1 MAERKKKV
9 DRAHELS
16 ISRQCLVLNIS
27 RSSAYRKL
35 TDASADDMDLMR
47 KLDELH
53 LKRPFKGSRRLRDD
67 LWDNWGLQVN
77 RKRIQRLMRLM
88 RLMRIRAL
96 YPGAKTTR
104 RNPQHKVYPYLLRE
118 LEINRVNQVWCTDLT
133 YIPMRKGFLYL
144 VAIMDWHSRKVLS
157 WQLSNALD
165 ATPCVEALEEALV
178 NHGTPEVFN
187 SDQGSQFT
195 SEDFT
200 DVLKDKG
207 INISMDGKGR
217 WMDNVFIER
226 LWRSLKYEEVYLK
239 AYDSVAQAKQGIG
252 DWLMFYNEER
262 RHTSLS
268 RMTPNQVY
276 YDLPSGLPIAA

>member
-1 MAERKKKV
+1 MSMAERKKKV
-9 DRAHELS
+9 DRAHELP
-16 ISRQCLVLNIS
+16 INRQCLALDIS
-27 RSSAYRKL
+27 RSSAYRKP
-35 TDASADDMDLMR
+35 AGVSADDIDLMR

-53 LKRPFKGSRRLRDD
+53 LRRPFKGSRRLRDD
-67 LWDNWGLQVN
+67 LWDNYNLQVN
-77 RKRIQRLMRLM
+77 RKRVQRLMRLM
-88 RLMRIRAL
+88 GIRAL
-96 YPGAKTTR
+96 HPGAKTTR
-104 RNPQHKVYPYLLRE
+104 RNPKHKVYPYLLRE

-157 WQLSNALD
+157 WRLSNSLD
-165 ATPCVEALEEALV
+165 AAPCVEALEEALA
-178 NHGTPEVFN
+178 NYGTPEIFN
-187 SDQGSQFT
+187 SDQGCQFT

-200 DVLKDKG
+200 DVLKDNG
-207 INISMDGKGR
+207 IKISMDGKGR

-239 AYDSVAQAKQGIG
+239 AYDSVAQAKQGID

-262 RHTSLS
+262 RHASLS
-268 RMTPNQVY
+268 RMTPDQIY

>member
-1 MAERKKKV
+1 MAERKKKI
-9 DRAHELS
+9 DRGHELA
-16 ISRQCLVLNIS
+16 ISRQCMALDIS

-35 TDASADDMDLMR
+35 AGVSDDDIDLMR

-53 LKRPFKGSRRLRDD
+53 LRRPFKGSRRLRDD
-67 LWDNWGLQVN
+67 LWDNYGLQVN

-88 RLMRIRAL
+88 DIRAL
-96 YPGAKTTR
+96 HPGAKTTR
-104 RNPQHKVYPYLLRE
+104 PNPQHKVYPYLLRE
-118 LEINRVNQVWCTDLT
+118 LEINRINQVWCTDLT

-157 WQLSNALD
+157 WRLSNSLD
-165 ATPCVEALEEALV
+165 AAPCVEALEEALA
-178 NHGTPEVFN
+178 NYGTPEIFN
-187 SDQGSQFT
+187 SDQGCQFT

-200 DVLKDKG
+200 DVLKDNG
-207 INISMDGKGR
+207 IRISMDGKGR

-239 AYDSVAQAKQGIG
+239 AYDSVAQAKQGID

-262 RHTSLS
+262 RHSSLS
-268 RMTPNQVY
+268 RMTPDQVY
-276 YDLPSGLPIAA
+276 YELPSGLPIAA

>member
-9 DRAHELS
+9 DRAHELP
-16 ISRQCLVLNIS
+16 ISRQCLSLDIS
-27 RSSAYRKL
+27 RSSAYRKP
-35 TDASADDMDLMR
+35 AGVSADDIDLMR

-53 LKRPFKGSRRLRDD
+53 LRRPFKGSRRLRDD
-67 LWDNWGLQVN
+67 LWDNYGHHVN
-77 RKRIQRLMRLM
+77 RKRVQRLMRLM
-88 RLMRIRAL
+88 GIRAL
-96 YPGAKTTR
+96 HPGAKTTR
-104 RNPQHKVYPYLLRE
+104 ANPQHKVYPYLLRE

-157 WQLSNALD
+157 WRLSNSLD
-165 ATPCVEALEEALV
+165 AAPCVEALEEALA
-178 NHGTPEVFN
+178 NYGTPEIFN
-187 SDQGSQFT
+187 SDQGCQFT

-200 DVLKDKG
+200 DVLKDNG
-207 INISMDGKGR
+207 IKISMDGKGR

-239 AYDSVAQAKQGIG
+239 AYDSVAQARQGID

-262 RHTSLS
+262 RHASLS
-268 RMTPNQVY
+268 RMTPDQVY
-276 YDLPSGLPIAA
+276 YELPSGLPIAA

>member
-9 DRAHELS
+9 DRTHELP
-16 ISRQCLVLNIS
+16 ISRQCLALDIS
-27 RSSAYRKL
+27 RSSAYRKP
-35 TDASADDMDLMR
+35 AGVSADDIDLMR

-53 LKRPFKGSRRLRDD
+53 LRRPFKGSRRLRDD
-67 LWDNWGLQVN
+67 LWDNYGLHVN
-77 RKRIQRLMRLM
+77 RKRVQRLMRLM
-88 RLMRIRAL
+88 GIRAL
-96 YPGAKTTR
+96 HPGAKTTR
-104 RNPQHKVYPYLLRE
+104 PNPQHKVYPYLLRE

-157 WQLSNALD
+157 WRLSNSLD
-165 ATPCVEALEEALV
+165 AAPCVEALEEALA
-178 NHGTPEVFN
+178 NYGTPEIFN
-187 SDQGSQFT
+187 SDQGCQFT

-200 DVLKDKG
+200 DVLKDNGVK
-207 INISMDGKGR
+207 ISMDGKGR

-262 RHTSLS
+262 RHASLS
-268 RMTPNQVY
+268 RMTPDQVY

>member
-9 DRAHELS
+9 DRAHELP
-16 ISRQCLVLNIS
+16 IARQCLALDIS
-27 RSSAYRKL
+27 RSSANRKP
-35 TDASADDMDLMR
+35 AGVSDDDIDLMR

-53 LKRPFKGSRRLRDD
+53 LRRPFKGSRRLRDD
-67 LWDNWGLQVN
+67 FWDSYGLQVN
-77 RKRIQRLMRLM
+77 RKRVQRLMRLM
-88 RLMRIRAL
+88 GIRAL

-104 RNPQHKVYPYLLRE
+104 PNPQHKVYPYLLRE

-157 WQLSNALD
+157 WRLSNSLD
-165 ATPCVEALEEALV
+165 AAPCVEALEEALA
-178 NHGTPEVFN
+178 NYGTPEIFN
-187 SDQGSQFT
+187 SDQGCQFT

-200 DVLKDKG
+200 DVLKDNG
-207 INISMDGKGR
+207 IKISMDGRGR

-239 AYDSVAQAKQGIG
+239 AYDIVAQARQGIE

-262 RHTSLS
+262 LVRH
-268 RMTPNQVY
+268 
-276 YDLPSGLPIAA
+276 

>member
-9 DRAHELS
+9 DRAHELP
-16 ISRQCLVLNIS
+16 INRQCLALNIS
-27 RSSAYRKL
+27 RSSAYRKP
-35 TDASADDMDLMR
+35 AGVSADDIDLMR

-53 LKRPFKGSRRLRDD
+53 LRRPFKGSRRLRDD
-67 LWDNWGLQVN
+67 LWDNYNLQVN
-77 RKRIQRLMRLM
+77 RKRVQRLMRLM
-88 RLMRIRAL
+88 GIRAL
-96 YPGAKTTR
+96 HPGAKTTR
-104 RNPQHKVYPYLLRE
+104 RNPKHKVYPYLLRE

-157 WQLSNALD
+157 WRLSNSLD
-165 ATPCVEALEEALV
+165 AAPCVEALEEALA
-178 NHGTPEVFN
+178 NYGTPEIFN
-187 SDQGSQFT
+187 SDQGCQFT

-200 DVLKDKG
+200 DVLKDNG
-207 INISMDGKGR
+207 IKISMDGKGR

-239 AYDSVAQAKQGIG
+239 AYDSVAQARQGID

-262 RHTSLS
+262 RHASLS
-268 RMTPNQVY
+268 RMTPDQVY